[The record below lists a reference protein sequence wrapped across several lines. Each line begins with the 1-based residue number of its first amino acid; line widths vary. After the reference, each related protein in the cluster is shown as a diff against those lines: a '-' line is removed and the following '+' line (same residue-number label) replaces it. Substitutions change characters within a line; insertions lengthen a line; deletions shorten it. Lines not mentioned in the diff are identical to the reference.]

1 MVTKPKHLRF
11 SAVLALVLV
20 LAFTGLALAGSSTTL
35 LGYQLDYL
43 GFVDNGNGTSTW
55 TYAFTATPS
64 ATRALSNWALNL
76 ESCYDIVKVEK
87 QTITTGYGCGTTY
100 NCQAATCQVSYGKD
114 PHTGFYGFKFEN
126 CSPQLDPDMAP
137 VTHVFQFTL
146 KGVPITGGDVNV
158 GLKAGQGQESGLIH
172 GPACSPNAVA
182 LNSLGAVATSA
193 GWPLAALGLTLG
205 LAGIGA
211 AFRRARG

>member
-1 MVTKPKHLRF
+1 MITKPRHLRL
-11 SAVLALVLV
+11 SAVLALVLI

-55 TYAFTATPS
+55 TYAFTATPY
-64 ATRALSNWALNL
+64 AQRALSNWALDL
-76 ESCYDIVKVEK
+76 ESCYEIVKVESK
-87 QTITTGYGCGTTY
+87 TITTGYGCGTTY
-100 NCQAATCQVSYGKD
+100 NCQAATCQVTYGKD
-114 PHTGFYGFKFEN
+114 PHTGYYGFKFEN
-126 CSPQLDPDMAP
+126 CNPQLDPDMAP

-146 KGVPITGGDVNV
+146 KAVPFYVNDVNV
-158 GLKAGQGQESGLIH
+158 GLKAGQGKATGVIT
-172 GPACSPNAVA
+172 GPSCTPTAVA
-182 LNSLGAVATSA
+182 VSHLAAAALPA